1 MHDVTLQQEWALMTD
16 EQKQPYLGQ
25 SCLIEEQLEYAP
37 IPAERTPFGLGDA
50 ESPVRIVLAS
60 SVAECS

>member
-1 MHDVTLQQEWALMTD
+1 MMTD

-25 SCLIEEQLEYAP
+25 SCLIDEQLEYVP

-50 ESPVRIVLAS
+50 ESPVRIDLAS
-60 SVAECS
+60 SVAEGS